1 VSLKLEYIY
10 VLIIA
15 LLLGACTTTPTEE
28 STLTSPP
35 SRYPDKQKAAP
46 IPDFQPE
53 KVVDRDHAGTKPA
66 EVAEKS
72 VRQADIWKR
81 IQHNLVLERDLS
93 RSRVK
98 AQVAFYASKQEFLDR
113 MAERATPYI
122 HYIVEELEKRNMP
135 VDLALLPVVESA
147 YQPFA
152 YSRSHASGIWQFIP
166 STGRHY
172 GLKQNWWYDGRR
184 DIIASTNA
192 ALTYLQKLH
201 GYFDGDWLLAVA
213 AYNAGERT
221 VERAIE
227 RNIKGG
233 KPTDFWSLKLRRE
246 TMHYVPSLLAVAEIV
261 AHPENYHIALKT
273 IPNEPYFDVID
284 VGSQIDLGVV
294 SELTGLSNDELHTL
308 NPGIKKWATDP
319 DGPYHLLIP
328 LDKSTDL
335 QQKLATLPASERVR
349 WQVYHIRQGDTLGG
363 IARLYQTQ
371 ISALKQANKL
381 NGNLIRAGHTLLI
394 PTSYKP
400 AASTARTRADTGLQ
414 YAAAQK
420 LAGGNSLEY
429 TIMQGDTL
437 WNISRQFGVSIDDL
451 CQWNGIQRNSII
463 TPGNTLQ
470 VRMSQSAEL
479 IPAVANIN
487 HTESRHISYTVQ
499 TGDSLWL
506 IARRFDVT
514 VEQIQHWNS
523 MHQRT
528 ALRPGQNLDIY
539 IGQAPADV

>member
-1 VSLKLEYIY
+1 
-10 VLIIA
+10 
-15 LLLGACTTTPTEE
+15 
-28 STLTSPP
+28 
-35 SRYPDKQKAAP
+35 
-46 IPDFQPE
+46 
-53 KVVDRDHAGTKPA
+53 
-66 EVAEKS
+66 
-72 VRQADIWKR
+72 
-81 IQHNLVLERDLS
+81 
-93 RSRVK
+93 
-98 AQVAFYASKQEFLDR
+98 
-113 MAERATPYI
+113 
-122 HYIVEELEKRNMP
+122 
-135 VDLALLPVVESA
+135 
-147 YQPFA
+147 
-152 YSRSHASGIWQFIP
+152 
-166 STGRHY
+166 
-172 GLKQNWWYDGRR
+172 
-184 DIIASTNA
+184 
-192 ALTYLQKLH
+192 
-201 GYFDGDWLLAVA
+201 
-213 AYNAGERT
+213 
-221 VERAIE
+221 
-227 RNIKGG
+227 
-233 KPTDFWSLKLRRE
+233 
-246 TMHYVPSLLAVAEIV
+246 MHYVPSLLAVAEIV
-261 AHPENYHIALKT
+261 AHPENYHVALKT

-294 SELTGLSNDELHTL
+294 SELTGLSNDELHIL

-319 DGPYHLLIP
+319 DGPYHLVIP

-335 QQKLATLPASERVR
+335 QQKLAALPPSERVR

-363 IARLYQTQ
+363 IARLYQTE

-400 AASTARTRADTGLQ
+400 AGSTETARSREDTGLQ
-414 YAAAQK
+414 YAVAQK
-420 LAGGNSLEY
+420 QAGGNSLEY

-463 TPGNTLQ
+463 TPGKTLQ

-487 HTESRHISYTVQ
+487 HAESRHISYTVQ

-514 VEQIQHWNS
+514 VEQIQRWNS